1 MGIQVIR
8 EKVSPEQ
15 LRELLEEHRA
25 DEYVKLAVDLE
36 TGLVAGEGEWH
47 ADCEALLLEQDCN
60 GNQIWGAGWLW
71 KSQEVTFD
79 SLINIRPTQGNRTLE
94 LQDSSLRQQIHAI
107 VARLFVG
114 VQP

>member
-1 MGIQVIR
+1 MGLQIIQ
-8 EKVSPEQ
+8 EKVTPQQ
-15 LRELLEEHRA
+15 LRELLEEHQA

-36 TGLVAGEGEWH
+36 TSLVAGGGEWH

-71 KSQEVTFD
+71 KTQEVTFD

-94 LQDSSLRQQIHAI
+94 LQDPVLRQQIHAI
-107 VARLFVG
+107 VTQLFAG